1 MGAENTLWAILA
13 LLSPAVAAPMAA
25 QDDDAATTAG
35 PQLKIAS
42 GTGRVAL
49 LWTSIS
55 LAVFTSLVQ
64 GLITTVIQISE
75 DQGLWTFR

>member
-1 MGAENTLWAILA
+1 
-13 LLSPAVAAPMAA
+13 MAA
-25 QDDDAATTAG
+25 QDDDAATKAG
-35 PQLKIAS
+35 PQLKIAD